1 MAASSTPHP
10 LPTVI
15 ITPSTPISDSSED
28 IALLP
33 STTQFY
39 PSSSNKHSQSR
50 PKRQRSHA
58 SRSYSTEY
66 LLPPARLPSPKTG
79 HRPLRSSLISL
90 ALLLMGLTL
99 IASSVLCTGNGAN
112 VWIEMKYKGL
122 QKLEGMGRDVG
133 AKLGW
138 NASLQP
144 MATLRVLNMET
155 SGDEEMHPSK
165 DADRRDRSKELGNI
179 LPEGQ
184 NDASAIITD
193 SRSRR
198 INGRDIWDI
207 Q

>member
-1 MAASSTPHP
+1 
-10 LPTVI
+10 
-15 ITPSTPISDSSED
+15 
-28 IALLP
+28 
-33 STTQFY
+33 
-39 PSSSNKHSQSR
+39 
-50 PKRQRSHA
+50 
-58 SRSYSTEY
+58 
-66 LLPPARLPSPKTG
+66 
-79 HRPLRSSLISL
+79 
-90 ALLLMGLTL
+90 MGLTL

-184 NDASAIITD
+184 YDASAIITD